1 MSLIH
6 TLLFYHRLYFLSC
19 DYTHVGVMSGLDREL
34 LTKIRCVCLV
44 DAFGNVVG
52 IDKQNPSFKEPVLT
66 AYYAAPG
73 EVEGGVAEGDAAAGE
88 GDGDGQPSSSSKK
101 SSKRKRGQVAS
112 PQVSFANVTTL
123 CFPSPCHPLLFTH
136 FRLAVL

>member
-1 MSLIH
+1 
-6 TLLFYHRLYFLSC
+6 
-19 DYTHVGVMSGLDREL
+19 MSGLDREL

-52 IDKQNPSFKEPVLT
+52 IDKQNPSFREPVLT

-73 EVEGGVAEGDAAAGE
+73 EVEGGAADAAAGD

-101 SSKRKRGQVAS
+101 SSKRKRGQIAS
-112 PQVSFANVTTL
+112 PQVSLLNIA
-123 CFPSPCHPLLFTH
+123 PISSPLLLFALRFLAIH
-136 FRLAVL
+136 FIGITQSPSHGCPSLTPIALPTITFYSL